1 MEKSRGSFNTIIKL
15 FKLIDKFIVVLFLAV
30 INGAIGNLC
39 AFGITFFSA
48 LTLASL
54 MGLSINIPLYALIII
69 IIGLGILRGLLR
81 YFEQYSNHLIAF
93 KILAIIRSKVY
104 KKLSSLSISDID
116 NEDSGDMMALISSD
130 IETLEVFYAHTVSP
144 LFIAIIVSTISL
156 ILMGIFSNI
165 YITITLLI
173 SYLLIGFIIPI
184 ISYKSLKNRGVKY
197 RNKFHN
203 FNSFYLDSIKGI
215 KEIRLFNKKDE
226 FSENIDKRSN
236 ELDSLRVKNS
246 KVSTI
251 FTSLSSF
258 IIILNALIILLLSY
272 YFYINKELEIY
283 NIVIIISISLSSF
296 GPLLALNALPNNIS
310 QTLASANRVLDLLE
324 KEPSIKDVINES
336 NLDEFKSLK
345 VNNLSF
351 AYSDDPSNLI
361 LKNINFNVNKNEIV
375 VIKGDSGEGK
385 STLLKLLLREY
396 EVKDE
401 MIIYNDD
408 LSINKINTSSLLD
421 RITIFNQKTYLFSD
435 TIKNN
440 LTMGNKNISDEEIK
454 EALKKAS
461 IYEFVD
467 SLKEKEETLIDNNNL
482 NISLGEKQRLG
493 LARVI
498 LKKPDLLL
506 LDEPTSNIDSYN
518 EKMFLSTLK
527 DLKKDTT
534 IIIIT
539 HKESTMKIADRIYE
553 LKEGILYE
561 GTIN

>member
-1 MEKSRGSFNTIIKL
+1 M
-15 FKLIDKFIVVLFLAV
+15 
-30 INGAIGNLC
+30 
-39 AFGITFFSA
+39 
-48 LTLASL
+48 
-54 MGLSINIPLYALIII
+54 
-69 IIGLGILRGLLR
+69 
-81 YFEQYSNHLIAF
+81 
-93 KILAIIRSKVY
+93 
-104 KKLSSLSISDID
+104 
-116 NEDSGDMMALISSD
+116 
-130 IETLEVFYAHTVSP
+130 
-144 LFIAIIVSTISL
+144 
-156 ILMGIFSNI
+156 
-165 YITITLLI
+165 
-173 SYLLIGFIIPI
+173 
-184 ISYKSLKNRGVKY
+184 
-197 RNKFHN
+197 
-203 FNSFYLDSIKGI
+203 
-215 KEIRLFNKKDE
+215 
-226 FSENIDKRSN
+226 
-236 ELDSLRVKNS
+236 
-246 KVSTI
+246 STI
-251 FTSLSSF
+251 FTNLSSF
-258 IIILNALIILLLSY
+258 IIILIALIILLLSY
-272 YFYINKELEIY
+272 YFYINKDLEIY

-324 KEPSIKDVINES
+324 KEPSVKVVINES

-385 STLLKLLLREY
+385 SALLKLLLREY

-408 LSINKINTSSLLD
+408 LSINKINTSSILD

-440 LTMGNKNISDEEIK
+440 LTMCNKNISDEEIK

-467 SLKEKEETLIDNNNL
+467 SLKEKEKTLIDNNNL

-493 LARVI
+493 FARVI